1 MIRIGPPRFTTLRSK
16 LGLLYAGLFALVLLA
31 IAGVANVALEASARR
46 ITEAQLATAGKIH
59 DRLWAE
65 RERSLVEAADILGRD
80 FGFRSA
86 VASDDRPT
94 IASALTSLKARAR
107 VASAMVVDLEGGV
120 VGAEGDLARVAAE
133 LPFTLARGRRD
144 AVSVAGGRPYRFVLA
159 PILAPSEIGWVVF
172 ALRLDGAEMRAL
184 EGFSAIPLTATVLR
198 RDGARWVATE
208 GDLRPSAALDKLVA
222 SPGASRAP
230 VSLALSTGTALALV
244 KPLAGPD
251 GRPRAV
257 LLIRY
262 PLSLALAAYR
272 PIRIGIALT
281 GLAGLIVVLVGS
293 GRLARGITQP
303 LAMLDRAVR
312 SLENG
317 SRTELRVD
325 GTDEIGRLA
334 ESFNRMSAEIVER
347 ETRITHMA
355 FHDSLTG
362 LPNRAALRQALD
374 QAVARA
380 AHASGTVAVLCLDL
394 DGFKTVND
402 TLGHPAGDK
411 LLRLVGATVVE
422 LAPDGVVARLG
433 GDEFAIVLAGGSNL
447 DRPRALAQAVLD
459 RLREPIWIDGQLI
472 ATGVSIGIAV
482 GPADGR
488 DPDELLKNA
497 DLALYRAK
505 GEGGGTYSFFEPAL
519 DAAARAR
526 RQLELDLRRAIA
538 TGEFT
543 LHYQPI
549 VDLGTD
555 RIGGFEAL
563 LRWNHPTRG
572 LVSPIDFIPVAEET
586 GLIIAIGEWVMH
598 EACRF
603 AAGWPDHLRI
613 AVNVSP
619 IQFRHAGFASVIAQ
633 ALARSG
639 LAPARLEVEITESVF
654 LEGEGPVV
662 TLLHSLRALGVRVA
676 LDDFGTGY
684 SSLSYLRSFPFDKIK
699 IDRSFV
705 INVVHDPSAAAIVR
719 AIVDLAGALHMDTTA
734 EGVEDVDQLARL
746 REQGCGSIQ
755 GYLFSRPVQGDLVAG
770 LLGRELARAA

>member
-1 MIRIGPPRFTTLRSK
+1 MPRFRTLRTK
-16 LGLLYAGLFALVLLA
+16 LSVLYAGLFALALLA
-31 IAGVANVALEASARR
+31 IAGVTQVALERNARA
-46 ITEAQLATAGKIH
+46 ITEAELATSGEIH

-65 RERSLVEAADILGRD
+65 RERSLTDAADILARD

-86 VASDDRPT
+86 VAGGDRPT
-94 IASALTSLKARAR
+94 IASALMSLKARAR
-107 VASAMVVDLEGGV
+107 VSAAMTVDLEGAV
-120 VGAEGDLARVAAE
+120 VGATGPLARAAAD

-144 AVSVAGGRPYRFVLA
+144 AVTVVGDRPYRLVMS
-159 PILAPSEIGWVVF
+159 PILAPAEIGWVVF

-184 EGFSAIPLTATVLR
+184 ESLSAVPLTATILR
-198 RDGARWVATE
+198 RDGRRWIATE
-208 GDLRPSAALDKLVA
+208 SDLPPSAALDALVA
-222 SPGASRAP
+222 DPDAARTPA
-230 VSLALSTGTALALV
+230 VLSIARGRSLALV

-251 GRPRAV
+251 AAPRAA

-262 PLSLALAAYR
+262 PLALALAPYR
-272 PIRIGIALT
+272 PLRIAVALT
-281 GLAGLIVVLVGS
+281 GLAGFILVLLGS
-293 GRLARGITQP
+293 GRLADGITRP
-303 LAMLDRAVR
+303 LALLDRAAR
-312 SLENG
+312 ALEDG
-317 SRTELRVD
+317 SRTELPID
-325 GTDEIGRLA
+325 GADEIGRLA
-334 ESFNRMSAEIVER
+334 ESFNRMSAGIVER

-362 LPNRAALRQALD
+362 LPNRAALRQALE

-380 AHASGTVAVLCLDL
+380 ARAGGTAAVLCLDL

-402 TLGHPAGDK
+402 TLGHPAGDTLLK
-411 LLRLVGATVVE
+411 LIGAALVE

-433 GDEFAIVLAGGSNL
+433 GDEFAIVLAGPPNA

-459 RLREPIWIDGQLI
+459 RVRDPLRIDGQLV

-482 GPADGR
+482 GPADGQ
-488 DPDELLKNA
+488 DADQLLKNA

-505 GEGGGTYSFFEPAL
+505 GDGRGAFSFFEPAL

-526 RQLELDLRRAIA
+526 RELELDLRCAIA
-538 TGEFT
+538 TGQFV

-572 LVSPIDFIPVAEET
+572 MVSPIDFIPVAEET
-586 GLIIAIGEWVMH
+586 GLIVAIGEWVMH

-603 AAGWPDHLRI
+603 AADWPDHIRV

-619 IQFRHAGFASVIAQ
+619 LQFRHPGFARVIAQ

-639 LAPARLEVEITESVF
+639 LAPGRLEMEITESVF

-662 TLLHSLRALGVRVA
+662 TLLHSLRALGIRVA

-705 INVVHDPSAAAIVR
+705 INVANDPSAAAIVR

-746 REQGCGSIQ
+746 RQQGCGSIQ
-755 GYLFSRPVQGDLVAG
+755 GYLFSRPVRGDLVAG
-770 LLGRELARAA
+770 LIGRELARAA

>member
-1 MIRIGPPRFTTLRSK
+1 MRVGLPRFRTLRNK
-16 LGLLYAGLFALVLLA
+16 LGLLYGGLFALVLVV
-31 IAGVANVALEASARR
+31 IAGVTQVALEANARR
-46 ITEAQLATAGKIH
+46 ITEAQLATTGEIH

-65 RERSLVEAADILGRD
+65 RERSLAESADILARD

-86 VASDDRPT
+86 VASGDRPT
-94 IASALTSLKARAR
+94 IVSALASLRARAR
-107 VASAMVVDLEGGV
+107 VNAVMVVDLEGQA
-120 VGAEGDLARVAAE
+120 VGADGAVARAAAE
-133 LPFTLARGRRD
+133 LPFALASGRRD
-144 AVSVAGGRPYRFVLA
+144 AVKVVGGRPYRFVLS
-159 PILAPSEIGWVVF
+159 PVLAPTEVGWVVF
-172 ALRLDGAEMRAL
+172 AVRLDGAEMRAL
-184 EGFSAIPLTATVLR
+184 ENLSAIPLTATVLR
-198 RDGARWVATE
+198 LDGARWIATE
-208 GDLRPSAALDKLVA
+208 GDLPPGPALDALVA
-222 SPGASRAP
+222 SPEASRTPA
-230 VSLALSTGTALALV
+230 SLALPTGDALALV
-244 KPLAGPD
+244 KPLAGPS
-251 GRPRAV
+251 GAAQAA

-262 PLSLALAAYR
+262 PLAQALAPYR
-272 PIRIGIALT
+272 PLQIGIALT
-281 GLAGLIVVLVGS
+281 GLTGLLLVLFGS
-293 GRLARGITQP
+293 GRLASGITRP
-303 LAMLDRAVR
+303 LAMLDRAAR
-312 SLENG
+312 ALEDG
-317 SRTELRVD
+317 ARTELAVD
-325 GTDEIGRLA
+325 SSDEIGRLA
-334 ESFNRMSAEIVER
+334 ESFNRMSAGIVER

-362 LPNRAALRQALD
+362 LPNRAALRQALE
-374 QAVARA
+374 QAVARTTR
-380 AHASGTVAVLCLDL
+380 SGGTVAVLCLDL

-402 TLGHPAGDK
+402 TLGHPAGDQLLK
-411 LLRLVGATVVE
+411 LISAMLVE
-422 LAPDGVVARLG
+422 LAPDGLVARSG
-433 GDEFAIVLAGGSNL
+433 GDEFAIVLAGTPGP

-459 RLREPIWIDGQLI
+459 RVREPLRIDGQVV

-482 GPADGR
+482 GPADGQ
-488 DPDELLKNA
+488 DADQLLKNA

-505 GEGGGTYSFFEPAL
+505 DDGRGVYSFFEPAL

-526 RQLELDLRRAIA
+526 RELELDLRCAIA
-538 TGEFT
+538 TGQFM

-603 AAGWPDHLRI
+603 AVDWPEHVRI

-619 IQFRHAGFASVIAQ
+619 IQFRHVGFASVITQ

-639 LAPARLEVEITESVF
+639 LAPERLEVEITESVF

-662 TLLHSLRALGVRVA
+662 TLLHSLRALGIRVA

-705 INVVHDPSAAAIVR
+705 INVASDPSAAAIVR

-734 EGVEDVDQLARL
+734 EGVEDLDQLARL
-746 REQGCGSIQ
+746 RQQGCGSIQ
-755 GYLFSRPVQGDLVAG
+755 GYLFSRPVGGDMVAG
-770 LLGRELARAA
+770 LLGRDLAQAA